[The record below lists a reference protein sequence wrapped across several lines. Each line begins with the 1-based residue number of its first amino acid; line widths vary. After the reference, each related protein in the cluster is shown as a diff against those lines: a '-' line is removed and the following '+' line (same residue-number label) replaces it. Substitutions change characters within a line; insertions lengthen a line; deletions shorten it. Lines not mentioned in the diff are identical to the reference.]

1 MKKIKKLFKL
11 NYRHYICI
19 SITIIFLCFAFFYF
33 KFAGKRIIE
42 AFTDLYTSF
51 IFYLNELFEFKI
63 PGESTINNYSS
74 VPFEKIINFPD
85 TWAEFKTFLKEYFN
99 LFFNSKNFLNYF
111 SNLILTLYNFSKY
124 LLLFFPLILIVVL
137 LMNNQTKVNN
147 DFNKDS
153 KALIR
158 FKKIENKIYLPIK
171 KWIKDFIDFLK
182 ANNNYLKL
190 WIFIWFYNFN
200 FIAIIIEAI
209 AYYLYFV
216 ASFKFTTLYIQFIK
230 LIKDLSVVINFIP
243 LIIWIII
250 GIIVFHLV
258 RLNKGYKNLN
268 HFENRNKGFINERPL
283 VLMLCGTMGS
293 KKTTMMTDIAL
304 SKEAYFRY
312 KALELLMKNDMKF
325 PFFPWINLENSLRQ
339 AIENHSVYNL
349 ATVKRF
355 VYSKK
360 KKFLKNQIKKNIFGY
375 DYERYGYYYDDALDT
390 VDVWKVLESY
400 CQLYF
405 IYLIESSLIMSNYSI
420 RSDNELNSLGNFPM
434 WNCDFFK
441 KHPFYD
447 DRLNHYSHIID
458 FDMLRLGKKLISEN
472 KKANIFEFGIICVTE
487 IGKERG
493 NNLELLEVKKN
504 VSETNQKN
512 DLFNDWLK
520 MMRHAST
527 VDGFCFCLFITDDQR
542 PTSWGA
548 DARDLCQIV
557 KVKKCSELKL
567 AMPFFE
573 FEYMIIDFLFEKFK
587 DKYLQH
593 RYQRGDNTLFI
604 YLYKKKIN
612 VMYQFKERISNTFG
626 YYDMKLNVEEG
637 NLDDKKALESRYFL
651 MKKKIYSKRF
661 ATDAFNE
668 FFIKKALTS
677 DISFDELETFTTV
690 KANFEEM
697 LKENSY
703 FFNRIIELQ
712 YAFDNNK
719 NKKTDSDKFLY

>member
-1 MKKIKKLFKL
+1 MKKIKSLFKL
-11 NYRHYICI
+11 NYKHYICI

-33 KFAGKRIIE
+33 KFAGKRILESI
-42 AFTDLYTSF
+42 TDLYTSF
-51 IFYLNELFEFKI
+51 IFYLNELFEFNI
-63 PGESTINNYSS
+63 PGDVTINNYSKI
-74 VPFEKIINFPD
+74 PFEKIINIPD
-85 TWAEFKTFLKEYFN
+85 TWSEFKAFFKDYFG
-99 LFFNSKNFLNYF
+99 LFFNSKNFLNYL
-111 SNLILTLYNFSKY
+111 SNLILTLYNISKY
-124 LLLFFPLILIVVL
+124 LLLFLPLIIILVILV
-137 LMNNQTKVNN
+137 NNQTKTNN
-147 DFNKDS
+147 DYNKDS

-158 FKKIENKIYLPIK
+158 FKKIESKIFIPIK
-171 KWIKDFIDFLK
+171 NWIIDFIDFLK
-182 ANNNYLKL
+182 ENNNYLKL
-190 WIFIWFYNFN
+190 WILIWFYNFN
-200 FIAIIIEAI
+200 FIAIIIEAF

-216 ASFKFTTLYIQFIK
+216 ASFNFISLYIQFIK

-243 LIIWIII
+243 LIIWIIFS
-250 GIIVFHLV
+250 IVIFHLY

-304 SKEAYFRY
+304 SKEAFFRF

-325 PFFPWINLENSLRQ
+325 PFFPWINLENSLKQ
-339 AIENHSVYNL
+339 AIKNHSVFNL
-349 ATVKRF
+349 ATAKRF

-360 KKFLKNQIKKNIFGY
+360 KKFLKNKIKKNIFQY
-375 DYERYGYYYDDALDT
+375 DYERYGYYYDDGLDT

-420 RSDNELNSLGNFPM
+420 RSDNDLNSLGNFPV

-458 FDMLRLGKKLISEN
+458 FDMLRLGKKLIAEN
-472 KKANIFEFGIICVTE
+472 KKSNIFEFGIICVTE

-504 VSETNQKN
+504 VNETNQKN

-527 VDGFCFCLFITDDQR
+527 IDGFCFCLFITDDQR

-548 DARDLCQIV
+548 DARDLCQII

-567 AMPFFE
+567 AIPFFE
-573 FEYMIIDFLFEKFK
+573 FEYIIIDFLFEKFK

-593 RYQRGDNTLFI
+593 RYLRGDNTLFI
-604 YLYKKKIN
+604 YLYKKIIN
-612 VMYQFKERISNTFG
+612 TMYQYKERISNTFG
-626 YYDMKLNVEEG
+626 FFDMKLNVEEG
-637 NLDDKKALESRYFL
+637 NLEDKKVLECRYFL

-668 FFIKKALTS
+668 FFIKKALAS
-677 DISFDELETFTTV
+677 DIGFDELESFTTV

-703 FFNRIIELQ
+703 FFNRIIALQ
-712 YAFDNNK
+712 HIFEEK
-719 NKKTDSDKFLY
+719 EKKTDSDKFVY

>member
-1 MKKIKKLFKL
+1 MKKIKSLFKL
-11 NYRHYICI
+11 NYKHYICI

-33 KFAGKRIIE
+33 KFAGKRILESI
-42 AFTDLYTSF
+42 TDLYTSF
-51 IFYLNELFEFKI
+51 IFYLNELFEFNI
-63 PGESTINNYSS
+63 PGDVTINNYSKI
-74 VPFEKIINFPD
+74 PFEKIINIPD
-85 TWAEFKTFLKEYFN
+85 TWSEFKTFFKDYFG
-99 LFFNSKNFLNYF
+99 LFFNSKNFLNYL
-111 SNLILTLYNFSKY
+111 SNLILTLYNISKY
-124 LLLFFPLILIVVL
+124 LLLFLPLIIILVILV
-137 LMNNQTKVNN
+137 NNQTKTNN
-147 DFNKDS
+147 DYNKDS

-158 FKKIENKIYLPIK
+158 FKKIESKIFIPIK
-171 KWIKDFIDFLK
+171 NWIIDFIAFLK
-182 ANNNYLKL
+182 KNNNYLKL
-190 WIFIWFYNFN
+190 WILIWFYNFN
-200 FIAIIIEAI
+200 FISIIIEAF

-216 ASFKFTTLYIQFIK
+216 ASFNFISLYIQFIK

-243 LIIWIII
+243 LIIWIIFS
-250 GIIVFHLV
+250 IVIFHLY

-304 SKEAYFRY
+304 SKEAYFRF

-325 PFFPWINLENSLRQ
+325 PFFPWINLENSLKQ
-339 AIENHSVYNL
+339 AIKNHSVFNL
-349 ATVKRF
+349 ATAKRF

-360 KKFLKNQIKKNIFGY
+360 KKFLKNKIKKNIFQY
-375 DYERYGYYYDDALDT
+375 DYERYGYYYDDGLDT

-400 CQLYF
+400 CQSYF

-420 RSDNELNSLGNFPM
+420 RSDNDLNSLGNFPI

-458 FDMLRLGKKLISEN
+458 FDMLRLGKKLIAEN
-472 KKANIFEFGIICVTE
+472 KKSNIFEFGIICVTE

-504 VSETNQKN
+504 VNETNQKN

-527 VDGFCFCLFITDDQR
+527 IDGFCFCLFITDDQR

-548 DARDLCQIV
+548 DARDLCQII

-567 AMPFFE
+567 AIPFFE
-573 FEYMIIDFLFEKFK
+573 FEYIIIDFLFEKFK

-593 RYQRGDNTLFI
+593 RYLRGDNTLFI
-604 YLYKKKIN
+604 YLYKKIIN
-612 VMYQFKERISNTFG
+612 TMYQYKERISNTFG
-626 YYDMKLNVEEG
+626 FFDMKLNVEEG
-637 NLDDKKALESRYFL
+637 NLEDKKVLECRYFL

-668 FFIKKALTS
+668 FFIKKALAS
-677 DISFDELETFTTV
+677 DIGFDELESFTTV

-703 FFNRIIELQ
+703 FFNRIIALQ
-712 YAFDNNK
+712 HIFEEK
-719 NKKTDSDKFLY
+719 EKKTDSDKFVY

>member
-1 MKKIKKLFKL
+1 MKKIKSLFTS
-11 NYRHYICI
+11 NYKHYICI

-33 KFAGKRIIE
+33 KYADKRILE
-42 AFTDLYTSF
+42 SFKDLYTSF

-63 PGESTINNYSS
+63 PGEVTINNYSS
-74 VPFEKIINFPD
+74 VPFEKILNFPD
-85 TWAEFKTFLKEYFN
+85 SFEEFKDFLKSYFD

-111 SNLILTLYNFSKY
+111 REVILTLYNFSKY
-124 LLLFFPLILIVVL
+124 ILLFLPLILLLVL
-137 LMNNQTKVNN
+137 VTNNNSNINN
-147 DFNKDS
+147 NYNKDS
-153 KALIR
+153 KALII
-158 FKKIENKIYLPIK
+158 FKKIENKIFLPIK
-171 KWIKDFIDFLK
+171 KWIKNFIEFLK
-182 ANNNYLKL
+182 ENDNYLKIWL
-190 WIFIWFYNFN
+190 LIWFYNFN
-200 FIAIIIEAI
+200 FIAIIIEVL

-243 LIIWIII
+243 FIIWIII
-250 GIIVFHLV
+250 ILVIFHLY

-268 HFENRNKGFINERPL
+268 HFECKNKGFINERPL

-304 SKEAYFRY
+304 SKEAFFRF

-325 PFFPWINLENSLRQ
+325 PFFPWINLENSLKQ
-339 AIENHSVYNL
+339 AIKNHSVYNL

-355 VYSKK
+355 IYSKK
-360 KKFLKNQIKKNIFGY
+360 KKFLKHQTKINIFE
-375 DYERYGYYYDDALDT
+375 YEYEKYGYYYDDGLDT

-400 CQLYF
+400 SQLYF
-405 IYLIESSLIMSNYSI
+405 IYVIESSLIMSNYSI
-420 RSDNELNSLGNFPM
+420 RSDNDLTTLGNFPM

-441 KHPFYD
+441 KHPFYE

-458 FDMLRLGKKLISEN
+458 FDMLRLGKKLIAEN
-472 KKANIFEFGIICVTE
+472 KKSNIFEFGIICVTE

-493 NNLELLEVKKN
+493 NTVELSEVKKN

-520 MMRHAST
+520 MVRHGST
-527 VDGFCFCLFITDDQR
+527 IDGFCFCLFITDDQR

-548 DARDLCQIV
+548 DARDLCQII
-557 KVKKCSELKL
+557 KVNKCSEIKL

-573 FEYMIIDFLFEKFK
+573 LEYMIIDFLFEKFK
-587 DKYLQH
+587 NKYLSH
-593 RYQRGDNTLFI
+593 RYERGDNTLFI
-604 YLYKKKIN
+604 YLLKKIIN
-612 VMYQFKERISNTFG
+612 PLYQYKEKITNTFG
-626 YYDMKLNVEEG
+626 FFDMKLNVEEG
-637 NLDDKKALESRYFL
+637 NLEDNHPLECRYFL
-651 MKKKIYSKRF
+651 MKKKIYAKRF

-677 DISFDELETFTTV
+677 DIGFDELESFTTV

-712 YAFDNNK
+712 NTFENK
-719 NKKTDSDKFLY
+719 EKRTNSENFVY